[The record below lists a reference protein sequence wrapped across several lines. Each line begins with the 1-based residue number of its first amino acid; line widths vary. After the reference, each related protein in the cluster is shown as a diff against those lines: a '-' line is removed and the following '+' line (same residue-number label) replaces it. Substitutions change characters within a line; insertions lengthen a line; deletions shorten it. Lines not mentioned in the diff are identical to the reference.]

1 MCLQK
6 VKKQMPQ
13 TINLEKSLHNFFNLK
28 TFRQGQKEI
37 ITDVLAR
44 KDVLGVL
51 PTGSGKSLCY
61 QLPARLFN
69 GQTIVVSPLI
79 SLMVDQVKQL
89 KANGFKRVVA
99 INSFMS
105 FDERRMIYNKL
116 AHYELIYVSPEILQQ
131 DHLLKRLKR
140 LTIRLFVIDEAHC
153 ISQWGHEFRPDYLR
167 LKNII
172 QQLNDPPVLA
182 LSATVTRQVE
192 QDILKALNRPAMRKH
207 IYPVDRKN
215 IILTIKETIHDAEKN
230 NYLYHLLKNYQM
242 PTLIYFSSRQA
253 TEQVAKFLHTK
264 LPKHRIS
271 FYHGGMDAMDRL
283 HIQQQ
288 FMNDQLD
295 IICCTSA
302 FGMGINK
309 GDIRLI
315 IHYHLPSQIESFIQ
329 EIGRA
334 GRDGKESVSLVLYN
348 QNDKNIPMRLIQ
360 SELPTNEQITY
371 VFQQLRHLYD
381 QNKKLPTTDE
391 SIETTFRC
399 EITQWR
405 FLFYQF
411 EKSGMI
417 KDNQIIYEPSIWK
430 KAFQYIKIFKAER
443 LHNKHQQLQE
453 MFQWIHTSGCLRQSL
468 YRKYLTSPDND
479 LIHCC
484 QACGFTIEKWQP
496 FVKKTTKN
504 KQQNWQQR
512 LKNML
517 FIEEL
522 HESKKL
528 N

>member
-6 VKKQMPQ
+6 VKKYMRQN
-13 TINLEKSLHNFFNLK
+13 INFEKILHDYFNLQ

-37 ITDVLAR
+37 IADVLAG

-105 FDERRMIYNKL
+105 YEERRIVYNEL
-116 AHYELIYVSPEILQQ
+116 VNYELIYVSPEILQQ
-131 DHLLKRLKR
+131 DHLLNRLKR

-172 QQLNDPPVLA
+172 QQLNEPPVLA
-182 LSATVTRQVE
+182 LSATVTPQVE
-192 QDILKALNRPAMRKH
+192 QDILKALNRPTMTKH

-215 IILTIKETIHDAEKN
+215 IILTIKETANDLEKN
-230 NYLYHLLKNYQM
+230 NYLYYILKNYQM

-253 TEQVAKFLHTK
+253 TEQVANFLHTK
-264 LPKHRIS
+264 LSKHRVS
-271 FYHGGMDAMDRL
+271 FYHGGMDAIDRL

-309 GDIRLI
+309 EDIRLI

-334 GRDGKESVSLVLYN
+334 GRDGKESVSLVLYQ
-348 QNDKNIPMRLIQ
+348 QNDMLIPKRLIQ
-360 SELPTNEQITY
+360 SELPTDEQITY
-371 VFQQLRHLYD
+371 VFQQLKRFYD
-381 QNKKLPTTDE
+381 LNKKLPTTDE
-391 SIETTFRC
+391 LIEKTFHC

-411 EKSGMI
+411 EKGGMI
-417 KDNQIIYEPSIWK
+417 KDNQIIYHPLKWR
-430 KAFQYIKIFKAER
+430 KAFQHIKTFKTER
-443 LHNKHQQLQE
+443 LHNKQQQLQE
-453 MFQWIHTSGCLRQSL
+453 MFQWIHTNGCLRQSL
-468 YRKYLTSPDND
+468 YRKYLTLQNEN
-479 LIHCC
+479 LNNCC
-484 QACGFTIEKWQP
+484 QACGFNIETWQP
-496 FVKKTTKN
+496 FVKKTVKS
-504 KQQNWQQR
+504 KSQSWQQR

-517 FIEEL
+517 FVEEL
-522 HESKKL
+522 HESKKI